1 MVNLKYK
8 VLTEGGWIDPNGEH
22 HDRRAVVDVPEA
34 VGEYYGWSHQP
45 HLEDVEPEIHD
56 PDRLDPVD
64 DFDCPFCG
72 AEAGDPCVTE
82 SGNETSTH
90 ADRGG

>member
-8 VLTEGGWIDPNGEH
+8 VLTEGGWIGPDGEH

-34 VGEYYGWSHQP
+34 VGEYYDWSHQP
-45 HLEDVEPEIHD
+45 HLEEDGGDQNDD
-56 PDRLDPVD
+56 PLDPVAD
-64 DFDCPFCG
+64 LDCPFCG
-72 AEAGDPCVTE
+72 AEAGEPCVTE